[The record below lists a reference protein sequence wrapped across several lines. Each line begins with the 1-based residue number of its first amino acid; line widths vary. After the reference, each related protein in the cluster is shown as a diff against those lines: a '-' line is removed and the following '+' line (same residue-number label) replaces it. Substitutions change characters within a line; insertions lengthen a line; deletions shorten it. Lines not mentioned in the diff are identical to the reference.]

1 MTEISSPLILVV
13 DDEPLLANLNKRL
26 LEKVGYRV
34 DVVTESRLAMKMIAD
49 SPQKY
54 DLLITDF
61 AMPGASGAELVDFA
75 LGVSSKL
82 PIIIFTGAMEKATKD
97 QMIQRGVKKVIIK
110 PVLGKELQKAA
121 QAILEG

>member
-26 LEKVGYRV
+26 LVKVGYRV
-34 DVVTESRLAMKMIAD
+34 DVATESRLAMKMIAD

-61 AMPGASGAELVDFA
+61 AMSGASGAELIDFA
-75 LGVSSKL
+75 LGVNSKL

-97 QMIQRGVKKVIIK
+97 QMIQLGVKKVIIK